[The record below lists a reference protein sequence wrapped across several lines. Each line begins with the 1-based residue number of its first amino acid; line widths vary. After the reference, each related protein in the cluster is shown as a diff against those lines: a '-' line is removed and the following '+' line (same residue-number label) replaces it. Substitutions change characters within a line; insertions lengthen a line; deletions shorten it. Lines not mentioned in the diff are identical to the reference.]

1 MKKAIIMG
9 FILIAHTQ
17 LFAATSIDTRDIALT
32 KLWEVGADAD
42 SEVIFGVIS
51 GIDVDTS
58 GNVYVVDRQLTMV
71 SRFSPEG
78 EYLGPLGREGDGPG
92 EYRRIGNIFA
102 SGPEE
107 MAVMQRMPGK
117 IVTITTNGLPGRTVE
132 LPASL
137 TETPAYFF
145 SGQLAGDNVIILSN
159 QFQRDGDRFSIV
171 RSLVSISAAGAEI
184 ARLSEVHEE
193 TNLSEFKVEEKSQAP
208 VLWTVAPNG
217 HVYLNDD
224 FDAYSIRHYDNAGQL
239 VQTIERPYEHR
250 RRNSREMDENTPRM
264 AVQSQDGDRV
274 DAEGTPSP
282 TDRDVQ
288 ALFVRP
294 DGALWVLTSRGAF
307 DQAEGVL
314 ATLDVYPD
322 GAEFSHQVVL
332 HGEGDFHDDGLR
344 LIGNRLFVLRGLRAA
359 QLTSRGEGDES
370 ENVIPM
376 SIVCYDL
383 GT

>member
-1 MKKAIIMG
+1 
-9 FILIAHTQ
+9 
-17 LFAATSIDTRDIALT
+17 
-32 KLWEVGADAD
+32 
-42 SEVIFGVIS
+42 
-51 GIDVDTS
+51 
-58 GNVYVVDRQLTMV
+58 
-71 SRFSPEG
+71 
-78 EYLGPLGREGDGPG
+78 
-92 EYRRIGNIFA
+92 
-102 SGPEE
+102 

-145 SGQLAGDNVIILSN
+145 SGQLAGENVIILSN

-171 RSLVSISAAGAEI
+171 RSLVSISAAGEEI

-264 AVQSQDGDRV
+264 AVQSADGDRV

-282 TDRDVQ
+282 IDRDVQ

-359 QLTSRGEGDES
+359 LLTSRGEGDES